1 MEGADRA
8 NETRHSDRYFA
19 CILRY
24 DMAMDKAFVIETL
37 RRCQPELR
45 RMGIASV
52 SLFGSV
58 ARGQASAASDID
70 LLVRYDPAAR
80 LSLLDV
86 VHIENYLAGVFGRP
100 VQLVREPIERP
111 RMRARVEAERLNVF

>member
-45 RMGIASV
+45 RMG
-52 SLFGSV
+52 V
-58 ARGQASAASDID
+58 A
-70 LLVRYDPAAR
+70 
-80 LSLLDV
+80 
-86 VHIENYLAGVFGRP
+86 
-100 VQLVREPIERP
+100 
-111 RMRARVEAERLNVF
+111 